1 MKKLTATVT
10 LTFTKGK
17 MEYLLDH
24 GDVPFSSCLE
34 AMNAAVSDFTN
45 RLVNMVKKKGMTDEE
60 FNEAMQATLNAD
72 QEKLDGMLKNGKIV
86 LLSDSGH
93 GEIKGL

>member
-17 MEYLLDH
+17 MEYLLEH

-34 AMNAAVSDFTN
+34 AMNAAVSDFTT
-45 RLVNMVKKKGMTDEE
+45 RLVNMVQKKGMTDAE
-60 FNEAMQATLNAD
+60 FHKAFEAALDAD
-72 QEKLDGMLKNGKIV
+72 QKKLEALLNEGKIIKMNGH
-86 LLSDSGH
+86 SDH
-93 GEIKGL
+93 